1 MSIAQISPSS
11 VLADPSQINPTSQTS
26 QQAATA
32 QAIQTAQGAIAKS
45 KSDTV
50 TLSSQALKMNS
61 RADKLREDS
70 REGGDGKPAPRA
82 RGKG

>member
-1 MSIAQISPSS
+1 MPIAQISPGS
-11 VLADPSQINPTSQTS
+11 VLANPSHITPTSQTT
-26 QQAATA
+26 QHAATA
-32 QAIQTAQGAIAKS
+32 QAVQTAQGAIAKT

-61 RADKLREDS
+61 RAGKLREDS
-70 REGGDGKPAPRA
+70 REGADGKPAART